1 MKVSKRT
8 EYGLRA
14 IVTLAEAVATSNHP
28 LPLRQIAEMESIPE
42 AFLDQIFALLRRE
55 GLVQSVR
62 GANGGY
68 LLARAP
74 SDISMGQIIKL
85 LEGDVAPIGCV
96 SDDFPL
102 PEEFCSKARSCSTRS
117 VWVKLNDSILRTLD
131 GISLADVLADAQGEG
146 VESLSV
152 MHL

>member
-14 IVTLAEAVATSNHP
+14 IVSLAEGVATSNHP
-28 LPLRQIAEMESIPE
+28 IPLREIAEMESIPE
-42 AFLDQIFALLRRE
+42 AFLDQIFVLLRRE
-55 GLVQSVR
+55 GLVKSVR
-62 GANGGY
+62 GASGGY

-74 SDISMGQIIKL
+74 QEISMGQIIKL

-96 SDDFPL
+96 SNDFPL
-102 PEEFCSKARSCSTRS
+102 PEEFCSKAHSCSTRN

-131 GISLADVLADAQGEG
+131 SISLADVLADADGHG
-146 VESLSV
+146 IASLSV
-152 MHL
+152 MNS